1 MAGTSSSSAIV
12 MGMLTSYSHT
22 FRYDQSGRLVYESKT
37 SQYYGEGS
45 GEEKFVYL
53 YDENS
58 IIGLVHTSESGTT
71 NTYYFQRNLLGDVIG
86 IYNTSGTKVGGYAY
100 DAWGNCTITLNTNG
114 IATRNPIR
122 YRGYYYDEDTKLYYL
137 NARYYCPEWR
147 RFISPDSTEYIDS
160 ENPNGLNLYAY
171 CNNDPVNYAD
181 PSGNEA
187 LPNWLKWVIGGVAF
201 AGAVALTIVT
211 GGALAPV
218 FIGMGV
224 SIASSALIGGA
235 ISAYNGDGFWFG
247 FADGAADGAMWG
259 GIFALAGATIGAIRY
274 GMSAKGAVKGTQHL
288 TTISKGQQFDRFGRL
303 TGKYITDIGTPASKL
318 ALPAANT
325 GVKTSLQATRNF
337 RVITG
342 IVADGF
348 GGTGG
353 GTQYVMRYS
362 IEKLI
367 EMGWLIII

>member
-1 MAGTSSSSAIV
+1 MQGDIIA
-12 MGMLTSYSHT
+12 
-22 FRYDQSGRLVYESKT
+22 
-37 SQYYGEGS
+37 
-45 GEEKFVYL
+45 L
-53 YDENS
+53 YN
-58 IIGLVHTSESGTT
+58 
-71 NTYYFQRNLLGDVIG
+71 NQ
-86 IYNTSGTKVGGYAY
+86 GTKLVSYVY
-100 DAWGNCTITLNTNG
+100 DAFGNCTETTLGTGASTVANS
-114 IATRNPIR
+114 RNPFR
-122 YRGYYYDEDTKLYYL
+122 YRGYYYDKETQLYWVSS
-137 NARYYCPEWR
+137 RYYSPELCRW
-147 RFISPDSTEYIDS
+147 ISPDSIEYLDPESI
-160 ENPNGLNLYAY
+160 NGLNLYAY
-171 CNNDPVNYAD
+171 CNNDPVNNYD
-181 PSGNEA
+181 PTGHFS
-187 LPNWLKWVIGGVAF
+187 LPNWAKWVIGGVAF

-235 ISAYNGDGFWFG
+235 ISAYNGDGFWSG
-247 FADGAADGAMWG
+247 VADGAMWG

>member
-1 MAGTSSSSAIV
+1 METQLYWVSS
-12 MGMLTSYSHT
+12 
-22 FRYDQSGRLVYESKT
+22 
-37 SQYYGEGS
+37 
-45 GEEKFVYL
+45 
-53 YDENS
+53 
-58 IIGLVHTSESGTT
+58 
-71 NTYYFQRNLLGDVIG
+71 
-86 IYNTSGTKVGGYAY
+86 
-100 DAWGNCTITLNTNG
+100 
-114 IATRNPIR
+114 
-122 YRGYYYDEDTKLYYL
+122 
-137 NARYYCPEWR
+137 RYYSPELCRW
-147 RFISPDSTEYIDS
+147 ISPDSIEYLDPESI
-160 ENPNGLNLYAY
+160 NGLNLYAY
-171 CNNDPVNYAD
+171 CGNDPVNNYD
-181 PSGNEA
+181 PTGHFS
-187 LPNWLKWVIGGVAF
+187 LPNWAKWVIGGVAF

-235 ISAYNGDGFWFG
+235 ISAYNGDGFWSG